1 MADEYTDIT
10 NKEQFSFC
18 IRTVDDNLEIK
29 EDFLDFYLLENI
41 KKLTVVNGI
50 KDTLLWFNLS
60 LQHCRGQRY
69 DGASNVMGKKS
80 GVAITLL
87 VEQPK
92 ALVTHCQGHSLS
104 LAVKALTACCKIAC
118 DTMREIST
126 KHSTKWE
133 SVQQSRKTF

>member
-1 MADEYTDIT
+1 MFQP
-10 NKEQFSFC
+10 KSS
-18 IRTVDDNLEIK
+18 
-29 EDFLDFYLLENI
+29 
-41 KKLTVVNGI
+41 
-50 KDTLLWFNLS
+50 TL
-60 LQHCRGQRY
+60 RGQKY

-80 GVAITLL
+80 GVATILL

-104 LAVKALTACCKIAC
+104 LAVNVLTACCKISC

-133 SVQQSRKTF
+133 SIQ